1 MNHQVAQVKGGKN
14 YRVTLRPHIYP
25 IICFLDGELVNQNKH
40 LMEDPL
46 VRDVVSIK
54 NRWTKQIQKNC
65 LIFMTFYNRAHKN
78 CVSGA
83 TDDDVLDAAMEEHR
97 EQLGTP
103 FKFKHC
109 LAELEK
115 IPKFNPKS
123 DVVEEEEVVEILDD
137 DDDDDEDVVEVDS
150 NPSNQKKT
158 SATKVKKEI
167 NNTLSL
173 QWVQI

>member
-1 MNHQVAQVKGGKN
+1 
-14 YRVTLRPHIYP
+14 
-25 IICFLDGELVNQNKH
+25 
-40 LMEDPL
+40 
-46 VRDVVSIK
+46 
-54 NRWTKQIQKNC
+54 
-65 LIFMTFYNRAHKN
+65 
-78 CVSGA
+78 
-83 TDDDVLDAAMEEHR
+83 
-97 EQLGTP
+97 
-103 FKFKHC
+103 
-109 LAELEK
+109 LEK

-173 QWVQI
+173 QWVKI